1 MPNVKNSSSTSQ
13 DSRPYRTAFAEAL
26 KEQLAAKELRQS
38 DLARLTDVSRSFISH
53 TIAGRKSISPQ
64 WADVIANAIDASEE
78 ERRRLHRAA
87 ALDAGFK
94 IEPEPKRSS
103 RRKR

>member
-1 MPNVKNSSSTSQ
+1 MPSGKDSSSTSQ
-13 DSRPYRTAFAEAL
+13 GSKPYRTAFAEAL

-38 DLARLTDVSRSFISH
+38 DLARLTDVSRSYISH
-53 TIAGRKSISPQ
+53 TIAGRKSISPE
-64 WADVIANAIDASEE
+64 WADVIASAIDASEE

-94 IEPEPKRSS
+94 IEPEPKRGS

>member
-1 MPNVKNSSSTSQ
+1 MPNTRNSSSTSQ
-13 DSRPYRTAFAEAL
+13 GPKPYRTAFAEAL

-38 DLARLTDVSRSFISH
+38 DLARLTDVSSSYISH
-53 TIAGRKSISPQ
+53 TLAGRKPISPE
-64 WADVIANAIDASEE
+64 WADVIANAIDASQE

-94 IEPEPKRSS
+94 IEPEHQRGS